1 MVRLFPSSRIFQLA
15 VSSALAAILLLSGCN
30 RGRHRVLEV
39 AYVSAPQAALR
50 DQVAA
55 VYNRVGYVKNGER
68 VEVIDHEKRFARV
81 RTATGIEGWIE
92 QRFLVDQK
100 TFDGFLRLTQDNQ
113 DAPVQAPSVLRN
125 DT

>member
-1 MVRLFPSSRIFQLA
+1 MNLLGSFRANWLVP
-15 VSSALAAILLLSGCN
+15 VVTLAAVLLLPGCR

-55 VYNRVGYVKNGER
+55 MFNRVGNVKNGER
-68 VEVIDHEKRFARV
+68 VEVLDREKRFARV
-81 RTATGIEGWIE
+81 RTASGIEGWIE

-100 TFDGFLRLTQDNQ
+100 TFDALQKLT
-113 DAPVQAPSVLRN
+113 AG
-125 DT
+125 